1 MAIALCHI
9 CRSIFY
15 GAGTALTVS
24 TMMHGEYGVDDVC
37 LSTLAIVDRD
47 GVRGKIV
54 NKLTDEEVEKL
65 QKSAAKLKSVISQLD
80 I

>member
-1 MAIALCHI
+1 M
-9 CRSIFY
+9 
-15 GAGTALTVS
+15 
-24 TMMHGEYGVDDVC
+24 DDVC

-54 NKLTDEEVEKL
+54 NKLTDDEVAKL

-80 I
+80 ID